1 MRYIKS
7 VFSLKKKKRKLK
19 IKLPLTK
26 PHPQA
31 DLLKQIPYTGEKMGG
46 LKIDRETH
54 RRGFC

>member
-1 MRYIKS
+1 
-7 VFSLKKKKRKLK
+7 
-19 IKLPLTK
+19 LTM